1 MERITFRV
9 YKRPYIVFGIMF
21 GGVPMLL
28 ILVGFFLKGSLNI
41 KQDLIFLSLCLIPLI
56 LTYAIFSIYKV
67 TYDNKQIKYRG
78 LFGTKVVNI
87 DDIKNYQIKSTLG
100 TISTKPIFGLFKLTI
115 NDPRRPTFGLLIS
128 TIGKKTDM
136 IIPAKLF
143 SADDLNNLM
152 EHIDKMGTNL
162 TKSKRSKAGKSVL
175 TYLK

>member
-9 YKRPYIVFGIMF
+9 YKRPYIVFGIMLGWMPIAIMGLAYSRDSVGRDLPMIIITL
-21 GGVPMLL
+21 GG
-28 ILVGFFLKGSLNI
+28 LVF
-41 KQDLIFLSLCLIPLI
+41 
-56 LTYAIFSIYKV
+56 TYAIFSIYKV

-87 DDIKNYQIKSTLG
+87 DDIKNYKIKSTLG

-128 TIGKKTDM
+128 TIGKKTDI

-152 EHIDKMGTNL
+152 EHIEKMGTNL